1 MNQILNN
8 SDTPWS
14 RKQVPLLG
22 LEKSAY
28 FNVLILLIIL
38 FLELLGWPKVRF
50 GFSRKLYRKTQ
61 STFGQLIIKF
71 YLYSETSIVQKTYP

>member
-38 FLELLGWPKVRF
+38 FLELLGWPKSSF
-50 GFSRKLYRKTQ
+50 GFSH
-61 STFGQLIIKF
+61 
-71 YLYSETSIVQKTYP
+71 EIVQKNPNQLFWPTHYL